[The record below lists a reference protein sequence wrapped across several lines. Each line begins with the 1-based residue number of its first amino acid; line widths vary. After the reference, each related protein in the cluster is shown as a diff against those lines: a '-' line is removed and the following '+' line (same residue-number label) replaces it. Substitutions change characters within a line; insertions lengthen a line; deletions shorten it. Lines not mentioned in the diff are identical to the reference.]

1 MVPKL
6 LLFMLLTSRNELRR
20 HAYTDYEAGTYF
32 PRFVTV
38 SDDGRQY
45 QNEQLPEMTFA
56 SVDFHLFAVATVA
69 CRGRGRW
76 ELTVNMS

>member
-1 MVPKL
+1 
-6 LLFMLLTSRNELRR
+6 MLLTSRNELRR

-56 SVDFHLFAVATVA
+56 SVANVRRLSFV
-69 CRGRGRW
+69 RRRNGRVLKGEEDGRSQ
-76 ELTVNMS
+76 LP